1 MSDSEDA
8 PTLVVSVQDEEPLT
22 VEDLRAEL
30 ERIRNLYEVELAD
43 ARMMARGWRH
53 NNQLIMKQY
62 ADLTLKLRHVLQ
74 RVGEFLRFFGPLPFN
89 YYTGEDWQVVSDY
102 LPDQDESMRYYM
114 DHSGEAPAEA
124 LMEPFWRGVFRE
136 RARQGLF

>member
-53 NNQLIMKQY
+53 NN
-62 ADLTLKLRHVLQ
+62 
-74 RVGEFLRFFGPLPFN
+74 
-89 YYTGEDWQVVSDY
+89 
-102 LPDQDESMRYYM
+102 
-114 DHSGEAPAEA
+114 
-124 LMEPFWRGVFRE
+124 
-136 RARQGLF
+136 